1 MTAQPHDLDHE
12 LDALLEK
19 RLSDDDAAVLEGTTK
34 EEVERAQQKEYVA
47 RNLRLL
53 PSPMRA
59 MLAPVRNPYLLQQVL
74 DRVIARANED
84 AERWEAQVQASG
96 DDHWGP
102 VHEAVLRRVIRE
114 SWTDPKYRGWFRSVR
129 ADVLGRAHLSHRKDD
144 LYYADVAPV
153 TIPCGPTW
161 RARSDFGL
169 GSTPALE
176 SLPEEVALAIASLIT
191 GRTTLDKADV
201 PQECALFELGSED
214 VDLLEGADSNGWRVL
229 HLGAGPSTL
238 AIAVDSLEAHLPSAA
253 TRIVEVDAY
262 PWERETRCAEGPR
275 MAWPSKPGPFDKTF
289 DALVLTPPCPGVGV
303 AAQLRGMYLNDGAR
317 TELDPGR
324 LGPNKW
330 TQRIKEAFTAGYQTL
345 RPKGLVV
352 LYLPLGVRTSYEA
365 AGKERKWGTTYV
377 LDPKLDLFV
386 GELDLEVVRT
396 LEVEEVAP
404 RSQPYVGRHRPPY
417 KLVIAKK
424 GVSHE

>member
-1 MTAQPHDLDHE
+1 MTAPTRGLRAE
-12 LDALLEK
+12 LDALLGD
-19 RLSDDDAAVLEGTTK
+19 LISDTEGTDLEGGTK
-34 EEVERAQQKEYVA
+34 TEGERAYQKEHVA
-47 RNLRLL
+47 RKLRLL

-59 MLAPVRNPYLLQQVL
+59 HLSTLRNPYMQQQVL
-74 DRVIARANED
+74 DLVLDKARED
-84 AERWEAQVQASG
+84 AERWAGEAQTRR
-96 DDHWGP
+96 DDHWAP
-102 VHEAVLRRVIRE
+102 LHEAVLRRVIRE
-114 SWTDPKYRGWFRSVR
+114 SWADPKYRGWFRGVR
-129 ADVLGRAHLSHRKDD
+129 ADVLGRAHLDRRKDD

-153 TIPCGPTW
+153 TIPYGPTW
-161 RARSDFGL
+161 RARSDVGL

-191 GRTTLDKADV
+191 GRTTLDEDEV
-201 PQECALFELGSED
+201 PHEFDEFGLGSD
-214 VDLLEGADSNGWRVL
+214 VDLLDAADSNGWRVL

-275 MAWPSKPGPFDKTF
+275 MSWPSKPGPFDKTF

-303 AAQLRGMYLNDGAR
+303 AAQLRGMYLNDGSR
-317 TELDPGR
+317 NELDPGR
-324 LGPNKW
+324 LGSNKW
-330 TQRIKEAFTAGYQTL
+330 LQRIKEAFTAGHQTL
-345 RPKGLVV
+345 RPNGLVV

-404 RSQPYVGRHRPPY
+404 RPQPYVGMRRPPY
-417 KLVIAKK
+417 KLVIARK
-424 GVSHE
+424 GASHG